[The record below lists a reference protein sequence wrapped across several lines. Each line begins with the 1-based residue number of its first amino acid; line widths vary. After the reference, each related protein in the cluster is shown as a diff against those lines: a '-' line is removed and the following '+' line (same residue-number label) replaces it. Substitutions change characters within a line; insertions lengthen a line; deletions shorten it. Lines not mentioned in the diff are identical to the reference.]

1 MCPKFSRIKADQF
14 NNKSTEALLEQVRQ
28 GKYDCLA
35 QIDDAC
41 RQKFIN
47 WAGKRFLVTP
57 NDLEDAWQEAL
68 THFYENVVSGKLV
81 SLNCS
86 IATYLFAVAGKYL
99 LNMNRKM
106 RRIMWHDDAG
116 LAMLGQKTLGFS
128 LETEP
133 WEEEKD
139 QVQKALNKLSEK
151 CRKLLFYRHFDGY
164 SIPEIK
170 SMTDFASENAVSVHL
185 FNCLENLKKTIR
197 GAANKL

>member
-1 MCPKFSRIKADQF
+1 MLA
-14 NNKSTEALLEQVRQ
+14 ELRQ
-28 GKYDCLA
+28 GRVACLT

-41 RQKFIN
+41 RQKFIS

-99 LNMNRKM
+99 MNMNRKM
-106 RRIMWHDDAG
+106 RRILWHDQADM
-116 LAMLGQKTLGFS
+116 AMLGQKTLGFS
-128 LETEP
+128 IETDA
-133 WEEEKD
+133 WEEERG
-139 QVQKALNKLSEK
+139 QLNIALNKLSEK
-151 CRKLLFYRHFDGY
+151 CRKLLYYRHFDGF

-170 SMTDFASENAVSVHL
+170 NMTDFASENAVSVHL
-185 FNCLENLKKTIR
+185 FNCLENLKKIIR
-197 GAANKL
+197 GDKNKSIS